1 MANNFSNWME
11 RQLKDRGR
19 ADIDHESLKELY
31 PFNIPF
37 GEYPLIYP
45 GINYLRLDWP
55 RWIKGSGAVYDRLPN
70 SGSTI
75 PNRRERDIHHSLAD
89 VFYMEFKAIE
99 SYFREYYRNTG
110 IFDREYF
117 KGLVTEF
124 RKHFPA
130 DHREPDIKYF
140 DDLISEFID
149 EFEDPGAMP
158 LSFPDFLK
166 NKELAKVIKDEL
178 KGCKTKDYAALYL
191 ALEETGMFRYYPDV
205 KTVYQA
211 MIEYFGYFG
220 NYPGFMPYLKS
231 DTVKNLNLQG
241 SGRIKQLSEWLI
253 KESRLK

>member
-75 PNRRERDIHHSLAD
+75 PNRREREIHHILAD
-89 VFYMEFKAIE
+89 GFYLEFKVIE

-110 IFDREYF
+110 LFDREYF
-117 KGLVTEF
+117 KGLVTDF
-124 RKHFPA
+124 RKHFPP

-140 DDLISEFID
+140 DDLINEFTAQY
-149 EFEDPGAMP
+149 EPETEDPTLIPEDIALICVYNGEKVTRNNCIEIAKKYGYPGKGTKLYNHYGYYKKGTNRRAMP
-158 LSFPDFLK
+158 DKETATTLI
-166 NKELAKVIKDEL
+166 NKIER
-178 KGCKTKDYAALYL
+178 
-191 ALEETGMFRYYPDV
+191 FR
-205 KTVYQA
+205 K
-211 MIEYFGYFG
+211 I
-220 NYPGFMPYLKS
+220 MPYINPDKIS
-231 DTVKNLNLQG
+231 DLQHDI
-241 SGRIKQLSEWLI
+241 SIL
-253 KESRLK
+253 ESYL